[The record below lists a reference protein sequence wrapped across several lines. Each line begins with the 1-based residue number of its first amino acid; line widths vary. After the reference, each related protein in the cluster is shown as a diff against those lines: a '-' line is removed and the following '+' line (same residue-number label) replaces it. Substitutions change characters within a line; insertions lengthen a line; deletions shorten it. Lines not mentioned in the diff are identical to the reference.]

1 MLVGRL
7 RPVARISFWNELEF
21 ATFTGTGAESVELPA
36 ASRARAVN
44 VCAPFET
51 VRVSHASAYGGAAS
65 STPALTPSTRN
76 CTPATP
82 MSSLASAVTFTMSRH
97 LRVARGRG
105 DRNRRGCR
113 VAGASGDGG
122 VHVRLD
128 LGRVSVPGCRCG
140 RRRCD
145 RCD

>member
-1 MLVGRL
+1 MFVGRL
-7 RPVARISFWNELEF
+7 KPVARTSFWNELAF

-51 VRVSHASAYGGAAS
+51 VRVSHANAYGGAAS

-82 MSSLASAVTFTMSRH
+82 MLSLAFAVTLTMSDTCA
-97 LRVARGRG
+97 LL
-105 DRNRRGCR
+105 
-113 VAGASGDGG
+113 AGEVIATVGG
-122 VHVRLD
+122 VGSPVPPATGVFMSAWISVCVSARL
-128 LGRVSVPGCRCG
+128 
-140 RRRCD
+140 
-145 RCD
+145 